1 MLRCF
6 DSSGTHLLHLLP
18 LLVLLWPASAAPT
31 PHVALSA
38 PAGASVR
45 PAARKAP
52 VATLGADPSSDRVEL
67 VGGTT
72 HGGRVLYEDDEVV
85 ILKQDEHVR
94 TFVRDKVRRVDTRET
109 RLGEV
114 LDRMA
119 SLEDHEFP
127 ELIELGHRAH
137 ELGLPGEGELVFLRI
152 LLTDPFNEE
161 ARHALGHKRVG
172 KAWRVPY
179 KDDWLPLS
187 KVRKLREEWNDGW
200 VFETAHY
207 VLHTN
212 TDLETAVNT
221 ALDLE
226 IAYRAF
232 YEVLGQPL
240 GLHQVEGKL
249 AAHVHADVESL
260 PLLKEGVSGIFD
272 AASNT
277 LIVDASW
284 KMDRGLLIHE
294 ATHQLIHNT
303 HEGMRKGAYE
313 VPLWLNEGLAEF
325 MQVGLAVKPRT
336 YRFDW
341 GEYSERHV
349 RAQLVA
355 RKLPTLEELLNFRT
369 ADFVSNRKRLSY
381 ALAYNLVDFCMN
393 ADSGLR
399 QDELMNYLAES
410 YKTKV
415 ESEDFLTM
423 VAKDPEGFRTEW
435 AVYIEE
441 FMQPLNIEKR
451 RLRGRGRGR

>member
-200 VFETAHY
+200 VFETEQGRPTSPRGAVQRDAEDVVLEHGRRNDIPTLVLRLGGLYGPGRDLGRVYRRRREAPLPGSGNAPTNLIHVDDAVAASLSALAAPAHIGGIVHVVDDDHRSRRAMY
-207 VLHTN
+207 
-212 TDLETAVNT
+212 DAVAQARGLDPVAWEAAVGPEPPAGKRVSN
-221 ALDLE
+221 ARLKLDLGV
-226 IAYRAF
+226 R
-232 YEVLGQPL
+232 
-240 GLHQVEGKL
+240 
-249 AAHVHADVESL
+249 
-260 PLLKEGVSGIFD
+260 LK
-272 AASNT
+272 
-277 LIVDASW
+277 
-284 KMDRGLLIHE
+284 HP
-294 ATHQLIHNT
+294 TH
-303 HEGMRKGAYE
+303 G
-313 VPLWLNEGLAEF
+313 
-325 MQVGLAVKPRT
+325 
-336 YRFDW
+336 
-341 GEYSERHV
+341 
-349 RAQLVA
+349 
-355 RKLPTLEELLNFRT
+355 
-369 ADFVSNRKRLSY
+369 
-381 ALAYNLVDFCMN
+381 
-393 ADSGLR
+393 
-399 QDELMNYLAES
+399 
-410 YKTKV
+410 
-415 ESEDFLTM
+415 
-423 VAKDPEGFRTEW
+423 
-435 AVYIEE
+435 
-441 FMQPLNIEKR
+441 
-451 RLRGRGRGR
+451 